1 MDFDALTDGTPVR
14 PEPLPT
20 KLVAVTIPLA
30 FILVADK
37 NPTVD
42 TPAMLISP

>member
-1 MDFDALTDGTPVR
+1 MDFDALTDGIAVN
-14 PEPLPT
+14 PEPSPT

-37 NPTVD
+37 NSTVD
-42 TPAMLISP
+42 IPATLISP